1 MEKSMKKAI
10 IAIILL
16 GWGLGVTAV
25 EAAGNAANGKPFYAI
40 CLACHGENGEGNPA
54 IHSPT
59 IGGQETWYV
68 ERQLK
73 MFKSGVRGTHP
84 KDTYGAQMRP
94 MSMTLP
100 TDQVIADVAAYV
112 NSLQPPAPKPTVEGD
127 ASAAEAGFA
136 LCAPCHGPRG
146 EGNVTF
152 NAPRLIGQH
161 DWYVVQQLVNFRE
174 GYRGTKPEDTY
185 GMQMRPMAMTLMDD
199 AAVRNMAA
207 FIAGLK

>member
-1 MEKSMKKAI
+1 MKGVFGAALI
-10 IAIILL
+10 VVC
-16 GWGLGVTAV
+16 GLSPGQVV
-25 EAAGNAANGKPFYAI
+25 AAGNAENGKAHYTI
-40 CLACHGENGEGNPA
+40 CLACHGANGEGNPA